1 MRGAGE
7 GEAARAAVCAH
18 PLPSRAPSPSSP
30 SGRCVAPFMSEQ
42 AQAKV
47 CISRGVPPELAE
59 ALGGEAAVR
68 RMVALVSEEGEG
80 V

>member
-1 MRGAGE
+1 
-7 GEAARAAVCAH
+7 
-18 PLPSRAPSPSSP
+18 
-30 SGRCVAPFMSEQ
+30 MSEQ

-80 V
+80 VA

>member
-1 MRGAGE
+1 M
-7 GEAARAAVCAH
+7 C
-18 PLPSRAPSPSSP
+18 APSPVESALSLL
-30 SGRCVAPFMSEQ
+30 SLWHRCVAPFMSEQ

-68 RMVALVSEEGEG
+68 RMVALMSEEGKEG
-80 V
+80 VA